1 MKRFVHFLF
10 LRILPTL
17 ALCASAGAGQRVL
30 YLGDSL
36 SMGTFGVTL
45 DQRLREA
52 GFEVYTSVTGGATPY
67 YWLKEFENVE
77 ADIGHWQ
84 KTPTSDKRFKTLP
97 ATPKLEDLIQE
108 IQPQTVIVQTGVNLY
123 STLRSKR
130 LTPAQGQEKVESLVQ
145 KMARAATAGGARL
158 YWITPPSS
166 HFQRYDQA
174 LQQQMLGLMQ
184 RTVGPFGR
192 VFDSYA
198 VTSFADPYPET
209 DGIHYGPKEAAAW
222 GELVATDAVA
232 TLRSGKFQAPRLAA
246 GTEVRRARIVEED
259 VPPATPNVTVE
270 IRLVRKSNFETPSEI
285 TYQNALAIYEWE
297 VLRVVSGRVA
307 TKKIL
312 VAHTVV
318 RKRTITSERNLK
330 LGKTYVVELVPLS
343 TYPQIERWE
352 TIDHISNADNMDRI
366 IYIPKI

>member
-10 LRILPTL
+10 LRILPML
-17 ALCASAGAGQRVL
+17 ALCARAGAGQRVL

-97 ATPKLEDLIQE
+97 STPKLEDLIQE

-198 VTSFADPYPET
+198 VTFFADPYPET

-259 VPPATPNVTVE
+259 APPASPNVTVE

-352 TIDHISNADNMDRI
+352 TIDHISNADNLDRI

>member
-1 MKRFVHFLF
+1 MKRPLHFLF
-10 LRILPTL
+10 LLLLPVL
-17 ALCASAGAGQRVL
+17 VLCAPSQAGQRVL

-36 SMGTFGVTL
+36 SMGAFGVTL

-52 GFEVYTSVTGGATPY
+52 GFDVYTSVTGGATPY

-77 ADIGHWQ
+77 ADIGHWK
-84 KTPTSDKRFKTLP
+84 KTTSSDQRFKTLP
-97 ATPKLEDLIQE
+97 ATPKLEDLMKE
-108 IQPQTVIVQTGVNLY
+108 FQPKTVIVQTGVNLY

-130 LTPAQGQEKVESLVQ
+130 LTPAQGQEKVESLVR
-145 KMARAATAGGARL
+145 KMAQAVTAGGARL

-174 LQQQMLGLMQ
+174 LQEQMLGLMQ
-184 RTVGPFGR
+184 RSVGPFGR
-192 VFDSYA
+192 IFNSYA
-198 VTSFADPYPET
+198 VTSFVDPYPET

-222 GELVATDAVA
+222 GELVAADAVA
-232 TLRSGKFQAPRLAA
+232 TLRSGKFQAPPVTA
-246 GTEVRRARIVEED
+246 GTEVRRARIVED
-259 VPPATPNVTVE
+259 DPPLATPNVTVE
-270 IRLVRKSNFETPSEI
+270 IRLVRKSDFETPSEI

-297 VLRVVSGRVA
+297 VLRVISGQVA

-318 RKRTITSERNLK
+318 RKRNITSERNLK

-352 TIDHISNADNMDRI
+352 TIDRISDADNMDRI